1 MNTTLTPADLDPR
14 RQAMLLY
21 FQGYRV
27 ARIAEMLGEKVAT
40 VHSWKKRDKW
50 GDYGP
55 LDQMQLTT
63 AARYCQLIMK
73 EHKEGKDFKEIDLLA
88 RQSERHARIGKFN
101 NGGNEADL
109 NPNVANRNKGPRRQP
124 EKNVFTDE
132 QIEKLEEIF
141 HSSMFNYQRHWWE
154 AGKTNRIRNLLK
166 SRQIGATFYFAR
178 EALIDALLTGR
189 NQIFL
194 SASKAQAHVF
204 KQYIIDF
211 AKEVEVELKGDPMVL
226 PNGATLYFLG
236 TNART
241 AQSYHG
247 NLYLDEYFWIPKFQ
261 ELRKVASGMAIHKK
275 WRQTYFSTPS
285 SLTHSAY
292 PFWSGALFNRG
303 RNKADKVDIDLSH
316 NNLAPGLLCADGQYR
331 QIVTVEDAV
340 RGGCNLFDLDQLR
353 MEYSP
358 DEYQNLLMCEFVD
371 DLASV
376 FPLSELQACMVDSW
390 EVWTDFHALAL
401 RPFGW
406 REVWIGY
413 DPAKGTQNGDSAGC
427 VVVAPPAVPG
437 GKFRILERH
446 QWRGMDFRAQADA
459 IKKLTEQYNV
469 TYIGIDSTGVGHGVY
484 ENVKAFFPAV
494 REFVYNPNVKNALVL
509 KAYDIISH
517 RRLEFDAGH
526 TDIAQSFMAIRRAT
540 TASGNRPTYEASRSE
555 EASHADLAWAT
566 MHALFNEPLQGESA
580 TLFRRKYYING
591 SHAGFI
597 MYMTDAAQN
606 QEDVNNLRNAMKS
619 AKGPGNFRNLFM
631 YSPNGKKDG
640 LQIIPL
646 SEVAAK
652 DEFLNIKNV
661 SRDDMMAAHR
671 VPPQMMGIMPNNV
684 GGFGDVEKASRVF
697 VRNELMPLQKRLQ
710 EMNDW
715 LGKEAIQFNTYSL
728 DIVP

>member
-1 MNTTLTPADLDPR
+1 MGKSGRASGSGRSLASMETTAQHTDLDPR
-14 RQAMLLY
+14 RQAMFLW
-21 FQGYRV
+21 FQGLRI
-27 ARIAEMLGEKVAT
+27 ARIAEMLGEKPAT

-73 EHKEGKDFKEIDLLA
+73 PVKEGKDFKEIDLLA
-88 RQSERHARIGKFN
+88 RQAERHARIGKFN

-109 NPNVANRNKGPRRQP
+109 NPKVANRNNGPRKPP

-132 QIEKLEEIF
+132 QIEKLVDVF
-141 HSSMFNYQRHWWE
+141 HHGMFDYQRHWWE
-154 AGKTNRIRNLLK
+154 AGNKYTVRNLLK
-166 SRQIGATFYFAR
+166 SRQIGATYFFAR
-178 EALIDALLTGR
+178 EALIDALTTGR

-204 KQYIIDF
+204 KQYIIEF
-211 AKEVEVELKGDPMVL
+211 AREVDVELKGDPMTL

-261 ELRKVASGMAIHKK
+261 ELQKVASGMALHKQ

-292 PFWSGALFNRG
+292 PFWSGTLFNRG
-303 RNKADKVDIDLSH
+303 RAKADRIDIDLTHAHLS
-316 NNLAPGLLCADGQYR
+316 PGVLCPDGQYR

-353 MEYSP
+353 LRYSP
-358 DEYQNLLMCEFVD
+358 ADYQNLLMCEFID

-376 FPLSELQACMVDSW
+376 FPLSDMQACMVDSW
-390 EVWTDFHALAL
+390 EVWEDFQPLL
-401 RPFGW
+401 IRPFGHYP
-406 REVWIGY
+406 VWIGY

-427 VVVAPPAVPG
+427 VVLAPPRVPG
-437 GKFRILERH
+437 AKFRILERH
-446 QWRGMDFRAQADA
+446 QWRGMDFRAQAEA

-484 ENVKAFFPAV
+484 QNVKQFFPAA

-509 KAYDIISH
+509 KAYDVISH

-526 TDIAQSFMAIRRAT
+526 TDIAQSFMSIRKAM
-540 TASGNRPTYEASRSE
+540 TASGSRPTYEASRSE

-566 MHALFNEPLQGESA
+566 MHALFNEPLEGENA
-580 TLFRRKYYING
+580 N
-591 SHAGFI
+591 SH
-597 MYMTDAAQN
+597 
-606 QEDVNNLRNAMKS
+606 
-619 AKGPGNFRNLFM
+619 
-631 YSPNGKKDG
+631 
-640 LQIIPL
+640 
-646 SEVAAK
+646 
-652 DEFLNIKNV
+652 NI
-661 SRDDMMAAHR
+661 
-671 VPPQMMGIMPNNV
+671 
-684 GGFGDVEKASRVF
+684 VEIF
-697 VRNELMPLQKRLQ
+697 
-710 EMNDW
+710 
-715 LGKEAIQFNTYSL
+715 
-728 DIVP
+728 

>member
-1 MNTTLTPADLDPR
+1 
-14 RQAMLLY
+14 
-21 FQGYRV
+21 
-27 ARIAEMLGEKVAT
+27 
-40 VHSWKKRDKW
+40 
-50 GDYGP
+50 
-55 LDQMQLTT
+55 
-63 AARYCQLIMK
+63 
-73 EHKEGKDFKEIDLLA
+73 
-88 RQSERHARIGKFN
+88 
-101 NGGNEADL
+101 
-109 NPNVANRNKGPRRQP
+109 
-124 EKNVFTDE
+124 
-132 QIEKLEEIF
+132 
-141 HSSMFNYQRHWWE
+141 MFEYQRHWWE
-154 AGKTNRIRNLLK
+154 AGIKHRIRNVLK
-166 SRQIGATFYFAR
+166 SRQIGATYYFAR
-178 EALIDALLTGR
+178 EALMDALITGR

-204 KQYIIDF
+204 KQYIIEF
-211 AKEVEVELKGDPMVL
+211 AKEVDVELKGDPMVL

-261 ELRKVASGMAIHKK
+261 ELRKVASGMALHKK

-303 RNKADKVDIDLSH
+303 RAKADRVDIDLTHSA
-316 NNLAPGLLCADGQYR
+316 LAAGLLCADGQFR

-353 MEYSP
+353 LEYSP
-358 DEYQNLLMCEFVD
+358 DEYQNLLMCEFID

-376 FPLSELQACMVDSW
+376 FPLADLQACMVDSW
-390 EVWTDFHALAL
+390 EVWEDFQALAL

-427 VVVAPPAVPG
+427 VVIAPPTVPG

-446 QWRGMDFRAQADA
+446 QWRGMDFRAQAEA
-459 IKKLTEQYNV
+459 IRKLTQQYNV

-484 ENVKAFFPAV
+484 ENVKGFFPAV

-566 MHALFNEPLQGESA
+566 MHALFNEPLQGE
-580 TLFRRKYYING
+580 
-591 SHAGFI
+591 
-597 MYMTDAAQN
+597 AAN
-606 QEDVNNLRNAMKS
+606 TRN
-619 AKGPGNFRNLFM
+619 
-631 YSPNGKKDG
+631 
-640 LQIIPL
+640 I
-646 SEVAAK
+646 
-652 DEFLNIKNV
+652 
-661 SRDDMMAAHR
+661 
-671 VPPQMMGIMPNNV
+671 
-684 GGFGDVEKASRVF
+684 VEIF
-697 VRNELMPLQKRLQ
+697 
-710 EMNDW
+710 
-715 LGKEAIQFNTYSL
+715 
-728 DIVP
+728 